1 MVTRLPFGR
10 ARREFWSRYYFEQ
23 GPQVVAEGEW
33 AVEHVLNSLLHEM
46 EHQEE
51 RSGHVHF
58 LGGGRDPD
66 LLTLKA
72 RKLLHDADVVIYD
85 RLVSRD
91 VLELARREAIL
102 VEVGKTPFGPSWT
115 QEDINALMIKHGA
128 TSQVVR
134 LKSGDC
140 GIFGRLDE
148 EMTAL
153 DEAGIEYSITLWITA
168 ASAAAAEMKASLTQ
182 RDAIAA
188 LGSSRHTKP
197 KGLPNRIGASLPLP
211 MK

>member
-1 MVTRLPFGR
+1 
-10 ARREFWSRYYFEQ
+10 
-23 GPQVVAEGEW
+23 
-33 AVEHVLNSLLHEM
+33 M

-58 LGGGRDPD
+58 LGGGPGDPD

-85 RLVSRD
+85 RLVSKD

-102 VEVGKTPFGPSWT
+102 VEVDKTPFGPSWT

-140 GIFGRLDE
+140 V
-148 EMTAL
+148 
-153 DEAGIEYSITLWITA
+153 
-168 ASAAAAEMKASLTQ
+168 SLVDLM
-182 RDAIAA
+182 R
-188 LGSSRHTKP
+188 K
-197 KGLPNRIGASLPLP
+197 
-211 MK
+211 